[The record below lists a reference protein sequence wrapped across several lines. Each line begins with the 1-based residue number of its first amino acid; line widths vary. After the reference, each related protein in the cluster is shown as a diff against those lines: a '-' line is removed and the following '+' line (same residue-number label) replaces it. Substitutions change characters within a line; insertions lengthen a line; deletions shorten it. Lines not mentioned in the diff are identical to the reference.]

1 LDVQK
6 QKIGPATANLLD
18 CFPSVARRASQ
29 FYSSLLLQQ
38 VEQTAARRQ
47 FVVSG
52 ELTIARKEIATAHN
66 RLNDYLS
73 RGIVPDDLAKNGRHL
88 GG

>member
-1 LDVQK
+1 MSRNRRSGLPLR
-6 QKIGPATANLLD
+6 ICSTASR
-18 CFPSVARRASQ
+18 PSRARASQ

-52 ELTIARKEIATAHN
+52 ELTIARKEMATAHN